1 MDSNIGSI
9 LETDKKARARLEKA
23 RNEALESR
31 KKLETETEKYK
42 EKAKLRAEKSINEI
56 KENEAKKVKAAVE
69 ERKRLNKKL
78 CANLD
83 RQFEENGERWI
94 SEIVKR
100 SLG

>member
-23 RNEALESR
+23 RSEALESR
-31 KKLETETEKYK
+31 KKLETEIEKYK
-42 EKAKLRAEKSINEI
+42 VKAKLQAEKSITEL

-83 RQFEENGERWI
+83 KQLEENGERWI
-94 SEIVKR
+94 NEIVKR